1 MKKLSLLF
9 LAIVVAGL
17 LVPSVRAA
25 TPAQI
30 ETWKKEFPAATPGD
44 SANLHRLIASY
55 ETMVKQVTATT
66 TKKLL
71 PLMRSK
77 LIREQQVAAARLH
90 PTTRGALPPTD
101 VERAE
106 MEAELAWLNTKF
118 APFLSQA
125 PP

>member
-1 MKKLSLLF
+1 MKKIFPLF
-9 LAIVVAGL
+9 LAVVAGL

-25 TPAQI
+25 TPTQI
-30 ETWKKEFPAATPGD
+30 EAWKKGFPAAMPGD
-44 SANLHRLIASY
+44 SAYLHRLIAGY

-66 TKKLL
+66 AKKLL

-90 PTTRGALPPTD
+90 PTKPSALPFTD

-106 MEAELAWLNTKF
+106 IEAELNWLNTKF
-118 APFLSQA
+118 APFLSEA